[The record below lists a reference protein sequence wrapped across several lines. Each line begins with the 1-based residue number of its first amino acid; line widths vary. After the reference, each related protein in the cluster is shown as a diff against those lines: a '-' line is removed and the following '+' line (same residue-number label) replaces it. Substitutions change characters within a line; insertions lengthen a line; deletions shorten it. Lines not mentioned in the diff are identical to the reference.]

1 MTLEHMKRER
11 ADSLYKEALLISD
24 SYAADLYNN
33 EITLESVWRQIE
45 AIGTFLDAPI
55 WIVNPSGL
63 IVLDSSSPLEIE
75 TPRPSPTSALRS
87 RATHFIQPGTFSGCS
102 TRR

>member
-11 ADSLYKEALLISD
+11 ADALYREALLISNT
-24 SYAADLYNN
+24 YAADLYNS

-45 AIGTFLDAPI
+45 AIGTFLGSPI

-63 IVLDSSSPLEIE
+63 IVLDSSSPLDIE
-75 TPRPSPTSALRS
+75 NPITKL
-87 RATHFIQPGTFSGCS
+87 QPYHNRKFLLHGRQFFWYVRG
-102 TRR
+102 